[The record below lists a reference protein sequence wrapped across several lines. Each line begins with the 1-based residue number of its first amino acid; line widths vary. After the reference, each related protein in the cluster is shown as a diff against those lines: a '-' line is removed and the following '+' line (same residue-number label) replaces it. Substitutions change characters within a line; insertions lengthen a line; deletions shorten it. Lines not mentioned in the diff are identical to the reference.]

1 MGRLSTHAKLRS
13 SSVSIP
19 KSLFN
24 TGSLAFQS
32 IATQQRLRLFPR
44 QNALVQHHQIVP
56 FRHRIQPLSSTV
68 HEDDTLKKL
77 TNATDFFANNSLYP
91 DFASLGLTS
100 PALLS
105 RLSRPPLNLL
115 RPSSVQ
121 AASYNAI
128 ARGDNVIVGAETGT
142 GKTLAYL
149 LPLVEDVL
157 RRKREWKVRYESGEV
172 DSDIMDPGY
181 NFARAIILVPNKE
194 LAHQAVRMASS
205 ICGGLNKCV
214 IWGSEGVMAGT
225 NMKVSDESHD
235 ESIPEEDIVRL
246 ALLPGGLAGPYDYP
260 PFRFADE
267 AKAGSAGRQP
277 PPDLVFATPANLG
290 PMALSP
296 KNIELFTDVETLVID
311 EADMLLD
318 GGYVRQL
325 NNVLMGFRRADRLTS
340 RYEKPFRRKNRE
352 REASVDNIDEEGEDK
367 PKTTQHVFVA
377 ATIPDMGL
385 RSVDAYLRKKFPNA
399 LKITMAGMHNARHYG
414 LEQESQTV
422 WNEID
427 ENQERMKRLVDV
439 LRLDRSEVGVDGR
452 GLKEEKVMVF
462 LNTVTDVDGAT
473 NGLR

>member
-1 MGRLSTHAKLRS
+1 
-13 SSVSIP
+13 
-19 KSLFN
+19 
-24 TGSLAFQS
+24 
-32 IATQQRLRLFPR
+32 
-44 QNALVQHHQIVP
+44 
-56 FRHRIQPLSSTV
+56 
-68 HEDDTLKKL
+68 
-77 TNATDFFANNSLYP
+77 
-91 DFASLGLTS
+91 
-100 PALLS
+100 
-105 RLSRPPLNLL
+105 
-115 RPSSVQ
+115 
-121 AASYNAI
+121 
-128 ARGDNVIVGAETGT
+128 
-142 GKTLAYL
+142 
-149 LPLVEDVL
+149 
-157 RRKREWKVRYESGEV
+157 
-172 DSDIMDPGY
+172 
-181 NFARAIILVPNKE
+181 
-194 LAHQAVRMASS
+194 
-205 ICGGLNKCV
+205 
-214 IWGSEGVMAGT
+214 
-225 NMKVSDESHD
+225 
-235 ESIPEEDIVRL
+235 
-246 ALLPGGLAGPYDYP
+246 
-260 PFRFADE
+260 
-267 AKAGSAGRQP
+267 
-277 PPDLVFATPANLG
+277 
-290 PMALSP
+290 MALSP